1 MKTLLCLLLGTGLL
15 FGQFEY
21 GEILGTVRDA
31 SQGVV
36 SGAKVTLRNLDTN
49 VEREGVTNEDG
60 DYSFPN
66 LRAGH
71 YSVQSERPG
80 FKASTTPNLELR
92 TGDHLRNDV
101 VLETG
106 NVTEQVT
113 RGGDSAAARDR
124 HQRARRSGA
133 GGANRGLALE

>member
-1 MKTLLCLLLGTGLL
+1 MKALRLLLLSVGLV

-49 VEREGVTNEDG
+49 VEREQITNEQG
-60 DYSFPN
+60 AYSFPG
-66 LRAGH
+66 LRAGR
-71 YSVQSERPG
+71 YTVQTGKPAFRV
-80 FKASTTPNLELR
+80 ARTELMMR

-101 VLETG
+101 ALETG
-106 NVTEQVT
+106 SVTE
-113 RGGDSAAARDR
+113 
-124 HQRARRSGA
+124 
-133 GGANRGLALE
+133 